1 VWADNE
7 TTTDL
12 LGFAVHAR
20 LLRQLVT
27 REELLPVTIGVF
39 GDWGSGKSSVMWMLR
54 EELSAEEDVLCL
66 YFDGWTL
73 EGYDDAKAA
82 LMSSILMQLGEHKR
96 FGPKIRLKI
105 AALLKLVNYMR
116 VISLGLKIGA
126 GALIGLALGAGHID
140 PQTAGAVGAGV
151 AHVAG
156 SLDRAHGEDADYV
169 DWQKLIEQDESQ
181 PGPLDVRAFQERF
194 KEALEESGVRSLVV
208 LIDNLDRCA
217 PDRLVENLEAIKLFL
232 AVPKTAFVIA
242 ADEWIVRHAISTR
255 YGTGAARDEQAARE
269 APRDLATDYLE
280 KLVQVPYHLPRL
292 SPSEIETYVTLL
304 FCRLHLDDDQ
314 FDEIC
319 AHCEAER
326 QANFYVTYGAGFVR
340 EALGSGV
347 PEALAEQLQWTGG
360 IAPRLAEGL
369 KGNPRQ
375 VKRFLNALLLRKQLG
390 EIANLGLKDE
400 VLVKLMLL
408 EYTHFALF
416 NELYGWQARAEGK
429 PQQLAA
435 LEQAARNGAV
445 EGEARPDAPPD
456 DAADASQEWLA
467 TSAQAWLR
475 LDPPLADGAVDLR
488 DYFWVARDRLQGT
501 VAGLSMLSPFV
512 RTTFEQLVS
521 DNAGERQLGAG
532 KVGELRA
539 DDRASLL
546 GLLGM
551 QVRQRPQETGA
562 VEGLLA
568 LMEAGIDGSG
578 EMLIEALSDVP
589 STLVE
594 PSAAYTLQTVVQ
606 LQPALAARVVPL
618 VQTWAETKT
627 RVGRAA
633 QSVLRAM
640 RSMGEKR

>member
-1 VWADNE
+1 MWADNE

-12 LGFAVHAR
+12 LGFAVHAQ

-54 EELSAEEDVLCL
+54 ERLAAEEDVLCL
-66 YFDGWTL
+66 YFDGWAL

-116 VISLGLKIGA
+116 VISLGLKTGA
-126 GALIGLALGAGHID
+126 GALIGLALGAGYID
-140 PQTAGAVGAGV
+140 PQTAGVVGAGV
-151 AHVAG
+151 AHLAG
-156 SLDRAHGEDADYV
+156 SLDRAHGENADYV
-169 DWQKLIEQDESQ
+169 DWQKLIEEDKSQ
-181 PGPLDVRAFQERF
+181 PGPLDVRAFQEQF
-194 KEALEESGVRSLVV
+194 KTALEESGVRSLVV

-242 ADEWIVRHAISTR
+242 ADEWIVRHAIAMR
-255 YGTGAARDEQAARE
+255 YGTGIAQDEQTARE

-314 FDEIC
+314 FDEVC
-319 AHCEAER
+319 LHCKAER
-326 QANFYVTYGAGFVR
+326 QDNFYVTYGVGFVR
-340 EALGSGV
+340 EALESGL

-416 NELYGWQARAEGK
+416 SQLYAWQARAEGK
-429 PQQLAA
+429 PQQLEA
-435 LEQAARNGAV
+435 LEQAARNAAD
-445 EGEARPDAPPD
+445 EGEARPDALPD
-456 DAADASQEWLA
+456 DAAGVSQEWL
-467 TSAQAWLR
+467 TPSAQAWLR
-475 LDPPLADGAVDLR
+475 LDPPLANGTVDLR

-512 RTTFEQLVS
+512 RTTFEQLIAG
-521 DNAGERQLGAG
+521 NAGERQLGAG

-539 DDRASLL
+539 DDRANLL
-546 GLLGM
+546 GLLGT

-568 LMEAGIDGSG
+568 LVEARIDGSG
-578 EMLIEALSDVP
+578 ITLIEALSDLPAASVD
-589 STLVE
+589 
-594 PSAAYTLQTVVQ
+594 PSAAFTLQTAAQ
-606 LQPALAARVVPL
+606 IQPELLETALL
-618 VQTWAETKT
+618 VLRNWSETNT
-627 RVGRAA
+627 PVGRAA
-633 QSVLRAM
+633 QSVLKSLSSAE
-640 RSMGEKR
+640 GKH

>member
-12 LGFAVHAR
+12 LGFAVHAQ

-39 GDWGSGKSSVMWMLR
+39 GDWGGGKSSVMWMLR
-54 EELSAEEDVLCL
+54 EQLAAEEDVLCL
-66 YFDGWTL
+66 YFDGWSL

-96 FGPKIRLKI
+96 FGPKIRHKI

-116 VISLGLKIGA
+116 VISLGLKTGA
-126 GALIGLALGAGHID
+126 GALIGWALGAGHID
-140 PQTAGAVGAGV
+140 PQTAGAVGAGAV
-151 AHVAG
+151 HLAG

-169 DWQKLIEQDESQ
+169 DWQELIEQDQ
-181 PGPLDVRAFQERF
+181 GKPGPLDVRVFQEEF
-194 KEALEESGVRSLVV
+194 KEALDESGVRSLVV

-292 SPSEIETYVTLL
+292 SPSEIETYITLL
-304 FCRLHLDDDQ
+304 FCRLHLNDDE
-314 FDEIC
+314 FDAVC

-326 QANFYVTYGAGFVR
+326 QTNFYVTYGAGFVR
-340 EALGSGV
+340 EALKSGL
-347 PEALAEQLQWTGG
+347 PEALAEQLQWTGS

-375 VKRFLNALLLRKQLG
+375 VKRFLNALLLRKELG
-390 EIANLGLKDE
+390 AIANLGLRDE

-416 NELYGWQARAEGK
+416 NQLYEWLARAEGK

-435 LEQAARNGAV
+435 LEQAARNGAI
-445 EGEARPDAPPD
+445 GDEASPDALPD
-456 DAADASQEWLA
+456 GAADASKEWL
-467 TSAQAWLR
+467 TPSAQAWLR

-512 RTTFEQLVS
+512 RATFEQLVS
-521 DNAGERQLGAG
+521 DNAGERQLGVGKAG
-532 KVGELRA
+532 GLRG
-539 DDRASLL
+539 DDLATLL

-551 QVRQRPQETGA
+551 QVRQQPQETGA

-578 EMLIEALSDVP
+578 DTLLEALSDVP
-589 STLVE
+589 AKQVE
-594 PSAAYTLQTVVQ
+594 PSTAFTLQTAVQ
-606 LQPALAARVVPL
+606 RQPELIGGAGRLL
-618 VQTWAETKT
+618 ENWAGTKT
-627 RVGRAA
+627 GVGRAA
-633 QSVLRAM
+633 QTVLQAM
-640 RSMGEKR
+640 RSTGEKR

>member
-20 LLRQLVT
+20 LLRRLVT

-54 EELSAEEDVLCL
+54 EELAAEEDVLCL
-66 YFDGWTL
+66 YFDGWKL

-116 VISLGLKIGA
+116 VISLGLKTGA
-126 GALIGLALGAGHID
+126 GALIGWALGAGHID
-140 PQTAGAVGAGV
+140 PQTAGVVGAGV

-181 PGPLDVRAFQERF
+181 PGPLNVRAFQERF
-194 KEALEESGVRSLVV
+194 KEALDESGVRSLVV

-242 ADEWIVRHAISTR
+242 ADEWIVRHAIATR

-292 SPSEIETYVTLL
+292 SPSEIETYVNLL

-314 FDEIC
+314 FDEVC
-319 AHCEAER
+319 AHCKAER
-326 QANFYVTYGAGFVR
+326 ETNFYVTYGAGFVR
-340 EALGSGV
+340 EALESDV

-416 NELYGWQARAEGK
+416 NQLYEWQARAEGK

-445 EGEARPDAPPD
+445 GGESRPDAPPD
-456 DAADASQEWLA
+456 DAAGAYREWLIP
-467 TSAQAWLR
+467 SAQAWLR
-475 LDPPLADGAVDLR
+475 LDPPLADGEVDLR

-501 VAGLSMLSPFV
+501 VSGLSMLSPFV

-532 KVGELRA
+532 KVSELRA

-568 LMEAGIDGSG
+568 LMEAGIDGSR

-589 STLVE
+589 STLVDA
-594 PSAAYTLQTVVQ
+594 SVAFTLQTAIR
-606 LQPALAARVVPL
+606 LQPELSERAVPL
-618 VQTWAETKT
+618 LENWSKTKT
-627 RVGRAA
+627 PVGRAA
-633 QSVLRAM
+633 QTVLQTV
-640 RSMGEKR
+640 RSAGEVR

>member
-1 VWADNE
+1 MWADNE

-54 EELSAEEDVLCL
+54 EQLAAEEDVLCL
-66 YFDGWTL
+66 YFDGWAL

-96 FGPKIRLKI
+96 FGPKIRLKV

-116 VISLGLKIGA
+116 VISLGLKTGA
-126 GALIGLALGAGHID
+126 GALIGLALGAGYID
-140 PQTAGAVGAGV
+140 PQTAGTIGAGV
-151 AHVAG
+151 AHLAG

-169 DWQKLIEQDESQ
+169 DWQKLIEDDPGK
-181 PGPLDVRAFQERF
+181 PGPLDVRVFQEQF
-194 KEALEESGVRSLVV
+194 EEALDESGVRSLVV

-255 YGTGAARDEQAARE
+255 YGTGAARDEQTARE

-292 SPSEIETYVTLL
+292 SPSEIESYVTLL

-314 FDEIC
+314 FAAVC

-326 QANFYVTYGAGFVR
+326 EANFYVTYGAGFVR
-340 EALGSGV
+340 EGLGSGM
-347 PEALAEQLQWTGG
+347 PEALAEQLQWTRA

-375 VKRFLNALLLRKQLG
+375 VKRFLNALLLRKELG
-390 EIANLGLKDE
+390 AIAHLGLRDE

-416 NELYGWQARAEGK
+416 NQLYEWQARAEGK

-435 LEQAARNGAV
+435 LEQAARNGV
-445 EGEARPDAPPD
+445 VGGEAKLDALPE
-456 DAADASQEWLA
+456 DATGAIQEWLDP
-467 TSAQAWLR
+467 SAQAWLR
-475 LDPPLADGAVDLR
+475 LDPLLADGTIDLR

-501 VAGLSMLSPFV
+501 VSGLSMLSPFV

-521 DNAGERQLGAG
+521 GNAGERQLAAG
-532 KVGELRA
+532 KVAELRG
-539 DDRASLL
+539 DDQATLL

-562 VEGLLA
+562 LEGLLA
-568 LMEAGIDGSG
+568 LVEARIDGSG
-578 EMLIEALSDVP
+578 ETLIEALSDTPATV
-589 STLVE
+589 TE
-594 PSAAYTLQTVVQ
+594 PSAAFTLQTATQ
-606 LQPALAARVVPL
+606 LQPKLIERAVPL
-618 VQTWAETKT
+618 LESWAGTKT
-627 RVGRAA
+627 PVGRAA
-633 QSVLRAM
+633 QTVLQGL
-640 RSMGEKR
+640 RSAGEVR